1 MRHAHTTYGMQ
12 DEDRSAACN
21 THGLRCSTSF
31 VRRSRCKSKRGGAR
45 HWAASRYHPFSG
57 HSHLLG
63 AHAIRQLRH
72 LGCSMLHAACC
83 MLHVAGGAGAG
94 QSPADGKH
102 PEADSHL
109 SLRPAGRASARLAQ
123 ALPSISSPRRIVR
136 KLDANVF
143 IASPGRMRTSARW
156 LGSGRQCTG
165 AARWPV
171 S

>member
-1 MRHAHTTYGMQ
+1 MRIQRTACKMKTRVQRATRMGCAAARASFGALDANRREAARGIGPQAGTIHSLGTLISWGLMQYG
-12 DEDRSAACN
+12 SYG
-21 THGLRCSTSF
+21 TW
-31 VRRSRCKSKRGGAR
+31 GA
-45 HWAASRYHPFSG
+45 
-57 HSHLLG
+57 L
-63 AHAIRQLRH
+63 
-72 LGCSMLHAACC
+72 CC
-83 MLHVAGGAGAG
+83 TLHVVGGAGAG

-156 LGSGRQCTG
+156 LGSGRQCTR